1 MDTNASNLNGDK
13 PPSRDS
19 HVSSMDDIALV
30 AMLEATEAMVV
41 AAEAAEATKEFDR
54 IMSIIKNVE
63 EATQQF
69 AIAIRNS
76 GAQTKGCGAQT
87 KGSDDETAHADPEEV
102 EGPTSIGPGAILYNE
117 QDKQKARKWTNEL
130 ALMSHEWAEDL
141 LRNAQEVKKIRAK
154 DSGSSAPPERAPLTV
169 RPRYKKSIRFPGGP
183 RLGEPSRR

>member
-41 AAEAAEATKEFDR
+41 AAEATEATKEFDR

-76 GAQTKGCGAQT
+76 EAEN
-87 KGSDDETAHADPEEV
+87 KGSDDQPAYGEV
-102 EGPTSIGPGAILYNE
+102 KGPTTICPGAILHNE
-117 QDKQKARKWTNEL
+117 QDNHRARKSTKEL

-154 DSGSSAPPERAPLTV
+154 DSGSSAPSKRAPLTV

-183 RLGEPSRR
+183 RLGWQSRR